1 MWSEY
6 GLKYAPKQTTKWT
19 IVKLVQNRSIYGYN
33 VVTLRS
39 LQFQGLRGL
48 YGIKVLEN
56 NEWHSIIKT
65 HTKKGVDDKT
75 TPQG

>member
-6 GLKYAPKQTTKWT
+6 GLKYAPKLTTKCT
-19 IVKLVQNRSIYGYN
+19 ITKLVQNRSIYGYN

-39 LQFQGLRGL
+39 LQIKCLQGL
-48 YGIKVLEN
+48 YGGKALEN